1 MDKKKE
7 AVKRMKKWGIFPQT
21 IKDFEK
27 EDLVSVSEPPFGAC
41 FWVNEDQKKRIKEF
55 EEENDALV
63 YHVIRS
69 FTTFGELE
77 NYLYVSNYPEEW
89 EMDNADIL
97 ENQQLCY
104 VNNLTDPML
113 SELGTIGIEITP
125 AAGLRRTW

>member
-55 EEENDALV
+55 EEENNALV

-89 EMDNADIL
+89 EMDNSDIL

-104 VNNLTDPML
+104 VNNLTDPMF